1 MSPDCAVLGRVAG
14 RRATPAGGGWM
25 ALFFRGDARKF
36 FLILL
41 GRCRSEKNC
50 AGFGRVLREFSRGVV
65 GGGWGVGREGWAP
78 ASKWREMSRTQ
89 GAGAAAGARGP
100 CDKGLGGETGACSPM
115 ECTAF
120 GLVAGARCPQCRGLP
135 AELVI
140 AHRSIAQGFE
150 SRQVLDVHTS
160 ICSPLRRM
168 PMLTVEI
175 HSATS
180 RCRQEISTPPHPS
193 LAAALVALT
202 VRMHRVV
209 SRFGCRIST
218 CPSGLAACGCAV
230 ERGANPGVDIAA
242 RGHSEPCEFRR

>member
-1 MSPDCAVLGRVAG
+1 MSPDCAVLGRAPG

-25 ALFFRGDARKF
+25 ALFFRGETRKF

-50 AGFGRVLREFSRGVV
+50 AGFGQELREFSRGVV
-65 GGGWGVGREGWAP
+65 GRPLGGGRDGWAL
-78 ASKWREMSRTQ
+78 ASKWPGTSGTQ

-100 CDKGLGGETGACSPM
+100 CDKGLGGKRGRAHRWNAQRSDWLR
-115 ECTAF
+115 A
-120 GLVAGARCPQCRGLP
+120 LDVHNAGAADDR
-135 AELVI
+135 

-150 SRQVLDVHTS
+150 SRRAPDVHTS
-160 ICSPLRRM
+160 IGPQLKRI
-168 PMLTVEI
+168 PTLTVEI
-175 HSATS
+175 HSATI

-193 LAAALVALT
+193 LAAGTFALT
-202 VRMHRVV
+202 FRMHRVV

-218 CPSGLAACGCAV
+218 CPSGLGACGCAV

-242 RGHSEPCEFRR
+242 HGHSEPCEFRR